1 MDMEL
6 QPVVLEGY
14 RQVLDTAVTQEE
26 TLESI
31 VPDTYPDIARIVT
44 LGARLRFA
52 GLVNIIA
59 GRLVMPELLQR
70 DFTPYNTAAEVLAFL
85 RDTPARRDLAAAYAE
100 VRERLGGPDATA
112 RAAAAIAAFLRGDAL
127 PDGNA

>member
-31 VPDTYPDIARIVT
+31 VPDACPDILRIVDVYGQAT
-44 LGARLRFA
+44 LSGKQAR
-52 GLVNIIA
+52 
-59 GRLVMPELLQR
+59 E
-70 DFTPYNTAAEVLAFL
+70 
-85 RDTPARRDLAAAYAE
+85 DLAVVNGMVRVAILYQPEGGSGLRRMGKMLTRMGVFEKAPSPKQLIAALVSAF
-100 VRERLGGPDATA
+100 VRERSESRDDAY
-112 RAAAAIAAFLRGDAL
+112 AL
-127 PDGNA
+127 EP

>member
-31 VPDTYPDIARIVT
+31 VPDTYPDIARIVMAV
-44 LGARLRFA
+44 G
-52 GLVNIIA
+52 GGYV
-59 GRLVMPELLQR
+59 
-70 DFTPYNTAAEVLAFL
+70 
-85 RDTPARRDLAAAYAE
+85 RDL
-100 VRERLGGPDATA
+100 
-112 RAAAAIAAFLRGDAL
+112 
-127 PDGNA
+127 